1 MIIRPP
7 LTESELLARASA
19 LSGQTIGDVAATLGW
34 EVPTEPR
41 KNKGWIGELAEA
53 MLGADGGSRPQ
64 PDFSLLGIELKTI
77 PLNDEGRPRESTHVC
92 TVNLTTLHGQMWETS
107 LVRHKLARVLWVP
120 IVSAAEKH
128 LGARRFGYA
137 WLWSPTPAQETVLR
151 EDWEEIMELMA
162 TGELAR
168 LDARLGTYLQ
178 IRPKA
183 AHGRSLTGASDARG
197 TPALT
202 LPRGFYLRPS
212 FTHLLL
218 EESRIQLA

>member
-1 MIIRPP
+1 MSITPP
-7 LTESELLARASA
+7 LTENELLNRATA
-19 LSGQTIGDVAATLGW
+19 LAGQTLGEVAATLGW
-34 EVPTEPR
+34 AIPTEPR

-53 MLGADGGSRPQ
+53 VLGADGGSRPQ

-77 PLNDEGRPRESTHVC
+77 PLNDAGRPRESTHVC
-92 TVNLTTLHGQMWETS
+92 TANLTTLHGQMWETS
-107 LVRHKLARVLWVP
+107 LVRHKLSRVLWVP
-120 IVSAAEKH
+120 IVSAADDNF
-128 LGARRFGYA
+128 GARRFDYP
-137 WLWSPTPAQETVLR
+137 WLWSPTSAQETVLR

-162 TGELAR
+162 TGGLAQ

-183 AHGRSLTGASDARG
+183 AHGRSLTVASDARG

-212 FTHLLL
+212 FTHMLL
-218 EESRIQLA
+218 EENRDLLR